1 MFVSFLKSL
10 FKRILSLFSI
20 LSSSKS
26 ARTSSDVE
34 RNQSRRKYDYQL
46 VGQNN
51 GDEFGDETDMEVDTE
66 NISLKMQTSEFK
78 DKCGSLRF
86 RLQYVPNRDNLS
98 VTILDAQDL
107 PAMDSNGKSDPYV
120 EVSTPLFLDKKKS
133 LSLKPYNRS
142 YYIMDFWTKLSS
154 S

>member
-1 MFVSFLKSL
+1 MFVSFFKSL
-10 FKRILSLFSI
+10 FKRILALFSI

-51 GDEFGDETDMEVDTE
+51 GDEFGDETDMEIDTE
-66 NISLKMQTSEFK
+66 NISLKMHTNEFK

-86 RLQYVPNRDNLS
+86 RLQYMPNRDNLS

-107 PAMDSNGKSDPYV
+107 PAMDANGKSDPYV
-120 EVSTPLFLDKKKS
+120 EVSTPIQTS

-142 YYIMDFWTKLSS
+142 YYIISFKFMR
-154 S
+154 